1 MRVTE
6 GCLCVGECF
15 SAFCVYRSVSSNC
28 TVISPGG
35 QFFRG
40 DKGRLLGLQPQWQGE
55 RYPKASEHH
64 ENTLLYIHKHTPLT
78 QHRPVWLWS
87 TQVLWVLSHCAACLS
102 WQWEKPIVQKKK
114 KLLIMWKCRQC
125 EQITIQA
132 YMFFFFSTN
141 TNWPFRQT
149 QLGRSNKLTYKPP
162 R

>member
-1 MRVTE
+1 MGSCQEKADLSGMTRLLDSLAVRVSIMRVTE

-102 WQWEKPIVQKKK
+102 
-114 KLLIMWKCRQC
+114 
-125 EQITIQA
+125 
-132 YMFFFFSTN
+132 
-141 TNWPFRQT
+141 
-149 QLGRSNKLTYKPP
+149 
-162 R
+162 